1 MKQAFRFIMGTF
13 ALSALWTGCANIIA
27 PGGGPRDEKAPELRY
42 RTLQDS
48 ALNFRGGKITFEFN
62 EFVRLQDVQNQLIIS
77 PFLKQ
82 TPKLTVHKRRVYMHL
97 PDSLLRSNTT
107 YQISLGKAV
116 QDIHEGNALPNLS
129 FTFSTG
135 SYFDSLSVVGRCID
149 ASTGLPDTAMTA
161 VLYPS
166 GLSDSALMKE
176 KPLYAQKAREG
187 NFRIEHLPAGSFT
200 LYGLC
205 DKNGNFRYD
214 GPPEKIAFL
223 SGNVQAGDT
232 TVHSLYSFTEAGPT
246 DSARQAPK
254 RMSARQGTKIAE
266 PLSFTVSAD
275 TANRERRSVELGEAL
290 KIRFNTP
297 IREPDAGKV
306 RLFQGQV
313 FDAQA
318 QCTRDTDHTVLL
330 VNTDWQGDAL
340 YTLQLLRGYAQDSS
354 GRSAP
359 AATFQFRTKRASD
372 YGTLRIRT
380 TTDPKA
386 ILQVMKGEQ
395 MLRQV
400 ALTNSLV
407 QMSLL
412 PPGNYALRILH
423 DENGNGRWDT
433 GRLYGKRLEPE
444 RMEQLPGEVNIRA
457 NWEVVLDLRKPR

>member
-1 MKQAFRFIMGTF
+1 MMGMF
-13 ALSALWTGCANIIA
+13 ALGGLWTGCANIMA
-27 PGGGPRDEKAPELRY
+27 PTGGPRDEKAPELRR

-82 TPKLTVHKRRVYMHL
+82 TPKLSAHKRKVYLHL
-97 PDSLLRSNTT
+97 PDSLLRPNTT

-116 QDIHEGNALPNLS
+116 QDIHESNALPNLS

-161 VLYPS
+161 LLYPS

-200 LYGLC
+200 LYGLS

-223 SGNVQAGDT
+223 KGNVQAGDT
-232 TVHSLYSFTEAGPT
+232 TPQTLFSFTEAAET
-246 DSARQAPK
+246 DTAKQAPK
-254 RMSARQGTKIAE
+254 RTPGRQGNKTVDA
-266 PLSFTVSAD
+266 LAFTLSAD

-290 KIRFNTP
+290 KIRFNAP
-297 IREPDAGKV
+297 MREPDAGKV
-306 RLFQGQV
+306 RLFQGEV

-318 QCTRDTDHTVLL
+318 SCRRDTDRTVLL
-330 VNTDWQGDAL
+330 VHTDWQSDAL
-340 YTLQLLRGYAQDSS
+340 YTLQLLRGYAQDSN
-354 GRSAP
+354 GRPAP
-359 AATFQFRTKRASD
+359 ADTFQFRTKRLSD

-380 TTDPKA
+380 TADPKA
-386 ILQVMKGEQ
+386 LLQVIKGEQ
-395 MLRQV
+395 VLRQV
-400 ALTNSLV
+400 PLSDTVLQV
-407 QMSLL
+407 SLL
-412 PPGNYALRILH
+412 PPGIYSVRILH

-433 GRLYGKRLEPE
+433 GRLYGKRVEPE
-444 RMEQLPGEVNIRA
+444 LTEQLPGDVTVRA
-457 NWEVVLDLRKPR
+457 NWEVVLDLRKKR